1 MAVEDPKKFQSDE
14 EEVAHLDERTV
25 SRAFAWSGLAF
36 VIIVGA
42 VIAGILFAKRNK
54 PKQEAKL
61 TRLTAPAA
69 AQSKVA
75 EVPVVT
81 FTDVTADAGIK
92 FVHNN
97 GAYGEKLLPE
107 TMGSGVAFLDFDND
121 GDADLLFINSA
132 DWPWRK
138 VGRGVLTAP
147 GDASSTARRAED
159 NAPYPTMALYRND
172 VRGKFADVTAGSGLD
187 VSFYG
192 TGVAVGDFDNDGNT
206 DVFITGVGKQRLF
219 RNLGGG
225 KFQDVTDAMGMKAE
239 PGAWSTAACF
249 FDYDNDGKL
258 DLFVGHYVKWSR
270 EIDAEVGYKID
281 GKTRAYGQPM
291 NFQGTFPRLFHN
303 DGAKFT
309 DVSAQAGVQVKAAA
323 LGAPSAKTLG
333 VVPTDLD
340 GDGFMDLVVANDTTP
355 NFVFHNQKNGTFKE
369 CGATCG
375 VAFDSYG
382 NTRGAMGID
391 AAHFRNDA
399 SLGIAIGNFANEMT
413 ALYVSQPGGMFFT
426 DEAIPEGIGPASR
439 LLLKFGV
446 FFFDYDLDGRLD
458 VLSAN
463 GHLDEEI
470 VKLQKSQSYRQPAQ
484 LFWNTGAKSGA
495 TFVAVDEQHAGKD
508 LFKPLV
514 GRASAFADIDGDGDL
529 DVVLTQA
536 GGAPLLLRNDQQLKH
551 HWLRVKLIGTR
562 SNHSAIGA
570 KVVAKV
576 GGQTLIREVNSA
588 RSYLSASEL
597 PITFGLGT
605 ATKVDSLEITW
616 PSGRKQTLT
625 AEKIDALLTIE
636 EPR

>member
-1 MAVEDPKKFQSDE
+1 MAVKDPRKLQNDE

-25 SRAFAWSGLAF
+25 SRAFVWSGIVF
-36 VIIVGA
+36 VFIVGVA
-42 VIAGILFAKRNK
+42 VAGILIAKRNK
-54 PKQEAKL
+54 PKQEAKM
-61 TRLTAPAA
+61 TQLTAPAA
-69 AQSKVA
+69 AQTKAVELPSVK
-75 EVPVVT
+75 
-81 FTDVTADAGIK
+81 FTDVTKEAGID
-92 FVHNN
+92 FVHFN
-97 GAYGEKLLPE
+97 AASPEKLLPE
-107 TMGSGVAFLDFDND
+107 TMGSGVAFFDFDND
-121 GDADLLFINSA
+121 GDQDLLFINGA
-132 DWPWRK
+132 AFMWTQVPAA
-138 VGRGVLTAP
+138 LTN
-147 GDASSTARRAED
+147 RA
-159 NAPYPTMALYRND
+159 TMRLYAND
-172 VRGKFADVTAGSGLD
+172 GRGKFSDVTAGSGLD
-187 VSFYG
+187 VSFFG
-192 TGVAVGDFDNDGNT
+192 TGVAIGDFDNDSNT
-206 DVFITGVGKQRLF
+206 DVFISGVGDQRLF
-219 RNLGGG
+219 KNLGGG
-225 KFQDVTDAMGMKAE
+225 KFQDLTEAMGVKAE

-303 DGAKFT
+303 EGGKFT
-309 DVSAQAGVQVKAAA
+309 DVSAQTGVQVKAAA
-323 LGAPSAKTLG
+323 LGAPAAKTLG

-340 GDGFMDLVVANDTTP
+340 ADGFMDLVVANDTTP

-399 SLGIAIGNFANEMT
+399 SLGITIGNFANEMT

-484 LFWNTGAKSGA
+484 LFWNTGAKNGA

-551 HWLRVKLIGTR
+551 YWLRVKLVGTK
-562 SNHSAIGA
+562 SNRSAIGA
-570 KVVAKV
+570 KLVAKV
-576 GGQTLIREVNSA
+576 GDQTLIREVNPA
-588 RSYLSASEL
+588 RGYLAASEL
-597 PITFGLGT
+597 PVTFGLGAT
-605 ATKVDSLEITW
+605 TKVDALEITW
-616 PSGRKQTLT
+616 PSGQKQTFT
-625 AEKIDALLTIE
+625 PAVVDKFVTIE
-636 EPR
+636 ESR

>member
-1 MAVEDPKKFQSDE
+1 V
-14 EEVAHLDERTV
+14 
-25 SRAFAWSGLAF
+25 WSGIAF
-36 VIIVGA
+36 VFIIGVA
-42 VIAGILFAKRNK
+42 IAAILIAKRNK
-54 PKQEAKL
+54 PKQAAKM
-61 TRLTAPAA
+61 TQLTAPAA
-69 AQSKVA
+69 SPTKAVELPSVK
-75 EVPVVT
+75 
-81 FTDVTADAGIK
+81 FTDVTKEAGID
-92 FVHNN
+92 FVHFN
-97 GAYGEKLLPE
+97 AASPEKLLPE
-107 TMGSGVAFLDFDND
+107 TMGSGVAFFDFDND
-121 GDADLLFINSA
+121 GDQDLLFINGA
-132 DWPWRK
+132 PFMWTQ
-138 VGRGVLTAP
+138 VAAALT
-147 GDASSTARRAED
+147 SRA
-159 NAPYPTMALYRND
+159 TMKLYAND
-172 VRGKFADVTAGSGLD
+172 GRGKFTNATAGSGLD
-187 VSFYG
+187 VSFFG
-192 TGVAVGDFDNDGNT
+192 TGVAIGDFDNDGNT
-206 DVFITGVGKQRLF
+206 DVFISGVGDQRLF
-219 RNLGGG
+219 KNLGGG
-225 KFQDVTDAMGMKAE
+225 KFQDVTEAIGVNAE

-303 DGAKFT
+303 DGGKFT

-323 LGAPSAKTLG
+323 LGAPAAKTLG

-382 NTRGAMGID
+382 NTRGAMGVD

-399 SLGIAIGNFANEMT
+399 SLGITIGNFANEMT

-439 LLLKFGV
+439 LLLKFGI

-470 VKLQKSQSYRQPAQ
+470 VKLQKSQSYRQPTQ

-495 TFVAVDEQHAGKD
+495 TFVPVDEQHGGKD

-536 GGAPLLLRNDQQLKH
+536 GGAPLLLRNDQQLQH
-551 HWLRVKLIGTR
+551 HWLRVKLVGTK
-562 SNHSAIGA
+562 SNRSAIGA
-570 KVVAKV
+570 KLVAKV
-576 GGQTLIREVNSA
+576 GGQSLIREVNPA
-588 RSYLSASEL
+588 RGYLAASEL
-597 PITFGLGT
+597 PVTFGLGA
-605 ATKVDSLEITW
+605 ATKVDSIEITW
-616 PSGRKQTLT
+616 PSGQKQTFT
-625 AEKIDALLTIE
+625 PDAVDKVVTIE
-636 EPR
+636 ESR

>member
-1 MAVEDPKKFQSDE
+1 MAVEDPKKFQDE
-14 EEVAHLDERTV
+14 EEIAHLDERTV
-25 SRAFAWSGLAF
+25 NRAFVWSGLAF
-36 VIIVGA
+36 VAIVGVAIA
-42 VIAGILFAKRNK
+42 VILIAKRNK
-54 PKQEAKL
+54 PKQESKV
-61 TRLTAPAA
+61 TQLTAPAA
-69 AQSKVA
+69 AQAKVV
-75 EVPVVT
+75 EIPVVK
-81 FTDVTADAGIK
+81 FTDVTAEAGIR

-107 TMGSGVAFLDFDND
+107 TMGSGVAFFDFDND
-121 GDADLLFINSA
+121 GRADLLFVNST
-132 DWPWRK
+132 DWPWDK
-138 VGRGVLTAP
+138 SAATK
-147 GDASSTARRAED
+147 TKT
-159 NAPYPTMALYRND
+159 TMALYRRDANTAGF
-172 VRGKFADVTAGSGLD
+172 VDVTVGSGLD

-206 DVFITGVGKQRLF
+206 DVFITGVGDQRLF

-225 KFQDVTDAMGMKAE
+225 KFQDVTEAVGVKAG

-258 DLFVGHYVKWSR
+258 DLFVGNYVKWSR
-270 EIDAEVGYKID
+270 GIDAEVGYKID

-291 NFQGTFPRLFHN
+291 NFEGSFPRLYHN
-303 DGAKFT
+303 EGNGKFA
-309 DVSAQAGVQVKAAA
+309 DVSASAGVQVKNSAT
-323 LGAPSAKTLG
+323 GVPSAKTLG
-333 VVPTDLD
+333 VVPIDLD
-340 GDGFMDLVVANDTTP
+340 GDGFLDLVVANDTTP
-355 NFVFHNQKNGTFKE
+355 NFVFHNQKNGTFTE

-382 NTRGAMGID
+382 HARGAMGID
-391 AAHFRNDA
+391 AAHYRNDA
-399 SLGIAIGNFANEMT
+399 SLGITIGNFANEMT
-413 ALYVSQPGGMFFT
+413 ALYVAEAGKMFFT

-495 TFVAVDEQHAGKD
+495 TFAAIDSQHAGAD
-508 LFKPLV
+508 LFKAIV
-514 GRASAFADIDGDGDL
+514 GRGSAYADIDGDGDL
-529 DVVLTQA
+529 DVILTQA
-536 GGAPLLLRNDQQLKH
+536 GAAPLLLRNDQQLKH
-551 HWLRVKLIGTR
+551 HWLRVKLIGTK
-562 SNHSAIGA
+562 SNRSAIGA
-570 KVVAKV
+570 KLVAKV
-576 GGQTLIREVNSA
+576 GGQTLLREVNPA

-597 PITFGLGT
+597 PVTFGLGT

-616 PSGRKQTLT
+616 PSGQKQTLT
-625 AEKIDALLTIE
+625 PDRVDVTLHVE